1 MIRLVLWNGDGEVD
15 KGNDNGNSNDIGN
28 GNDSRNGYSITILI
42 AVTETITV
50 TTTVTITIR
59 DCAMIIRRRRPKNES
74 RKEKYYTIPPL
85 STKAN

>member
-1 MIRLVLWNGDGEVD
+1 MTTVKLIKVMITETVTISVTVTIVVADTV
-15 KGNDNGNSNDIGN
+15 
-28 GNDSRNGYSITILI
+28 TILI
-42 AVTETITV
+42 AVTETIRV